1 MDTYEVE
8 LKPAEPDGFAAIVP
22 ALPGLLV
29 LGQDVDEV
37 LERARAAIAFHA
49 GLGELAVRL
58 IVRRQHHG
66 ELLNEPPSLSCEQG
80 DLHARELVGGRPRL
94 P

>member
-8 LKPAEPDGFAAIVP
+8 LKPAEPDGLAAIVP

-37 LERARAAIAFHA
+37 LERARGAIAFHA

-66 ELLNEPPSLSCEQG
+66 ELPQRAPEPELRAGRS
-80 DLHARELVGGRPRL
+80 ARA
-94 P
+94 